1 MDTRVGQLTRALA
14 REDKNRTD
22 APIDVDHRVVHCR
35 AGAVR
40 ECIELLLEFRKTL
53 GEGFQK
59 TGPLVKCHCAKL
71 WSALIAGMG
80 KNGGE
85 VDAGG
90 GCVCDDLTRG
100 GIPHRN
106 AIVPAAL
113 PGTAYIAL

>member
-1 MDTRVGQLTRALA
+1 MDTRVGQLTRAFT

-22 APIDVDHRVVHCR
+22 APIDVDHGVVHCR

-40 ECIELLLEFRKTL
+40 ECVELLLEFRKTL
-53 GEGFQK
+53 GERPQK
-59 TGPLVKCHCAKL
+59 TGSFVKCHRTKL

-80 KNGGE
+80 ENGGE

-90 GCVCDDLTRG
+90 GCLRDDLTRR
-100 GIPHRN
+100 GIAHRN